1 MINLKGEILTELGF
15 TLHHRCDIIN
25 YEGPFCSLFQDEDD
39 NYYFFD
45 LVDDDSNNNR
55 WMVYGTTLE
64 QLVNFFDKKISLLD
78 IVKSNSEFYFLDI
91 RDYRENNNLLYA
103 SVRLEKITKVKYCDL
118 PSQYLYDDNNYFF
131 DKEQSEIL
139 IIEKIKLDI
148 YKKIRTEKLKKLK

>member
-91 RDYRENNNLLYA
+91 RDYRENNNLYTQV
-103 SVRLEKITKVKYCDL
+103 SG
-118 PSQYLYDDNNYFF
+118 
-131 DKEQSEIL
+131 
-139 IIEKIKLDI
+139 
-148 YKKIRTEKLKKLK
+148 LKK